1 MGQTIYQTNH
11 EGFKTQVLQVCA
23 LRHGAFNSVN
33 LSFNE
38 LRELV
43 AALNQSDIAE
53 LTLKNTEFELTLRK
67 PAALRPDVVASSTA
81 AVSALPSAPA
91 PPPAPVNLPALTE
104 AASEYAPPLIEHS
117 LVEITSPMVG
127 TFYRSPT
134 PDEDSFVEV
143 GDRIQAG
150 QTVCIIEAMKLMNEL
165 EAEISGEI
173 VDILV
178 ENSEPVEFGQP
189 LMRVRPTK

>member
-1 MGQTIYQTNH
+1 M
-11 EGFKTQVLQVCA
+11 
-23 LRHGAFNSVN
+23 N

-67 PAALRPDVVASSTA
+67 PSALRSEVVVSSTA
-81 AVSALPSAPA
+81 AQPAVPLALS
-91 PPPAPVNLPALTE
+91 PPAPVNLPALTDT
-104 AASEYAPPLIEHS
+104 SEYASPPLPSIDPS

-134 PDEDSFVEV
+134 PDEASFVEV

-165 EAEISGEI
+165 EAEVSGEI

-178 ENSEPVEFGQP
+178 ENSEPIEFGQP
-189 LMRVRPTK
+189 LMRVRPAK